1 MCQFF
6 AQHTLEQK
14 TFVLYGLGGAGK
26 TQIALK
32 FIAGQTNFTN
42 QFFVDASTTE
52 TLKTGL
58 KTITTAMQCGNS
70 PEDALIQLA
79 HKHEN
84 WLLFFDNADDPEINL
99 SRFFPRCSH
108 GNIIITSRNPGL
120 QVYGAKAQVSDMEE
134 PDAVALL
141 LKSAVQEPSP
151 ANNLHAARIV
161 KELAY
166 LPLAIV
172 QAGAFISKSGTLDT
186 YLSLYLQHRTELLK
200 TAPAQSHDDYAWTV
214 YTTWQISF
222 NRLSQ
227 PAAMLLQLCSFIH
240 RDNISEEI
248 FSRAG
253 NYAMK
258 LPDQPQYK
266 PKELK
271 IKFKFIQVVSWA
283 WHSSLSRGL
292 SRNKIP
298 SARKF
303 LLQFISPNSGEW
315 DSFSFLK
322 LITEIKAYS
331 LINFDPERRSF
342 SIHPLVHTWIQTFAD
357 AQGYRFCMDAIL
369 GMSIKNIPPQDMKLA
384 SQRLVLDVDSL
395 MHAIPKLS
403 SDFQYN
409 YAIIYYYAGRYM
421 EAEQLGMREVKKL
434 QKLVGNNHQDTL
446 FAMATLA
453 GTYHA
458 RRQFEKAKKLRVTV
472 LNKQQKLLGDEDL
485 KTLTAMNNLAITYH
499 SLGQFEEA
507 KKLQDMVVKKRIQ
520 LLGNDHWDTLLAMRG
535 LSAIYDALGE
545 FEEAEKLAVVVLEKQ
560 KRLLGKNHLETLLST
575 HNLGL
580 TYYKCGRFE
589 DARKLQHVVLKMHKK
604 LLGVNHP
611 RTCDAMH
618 NLIKTYRQLGQL
630 AEAAELEKMLRE
642 SRRKLHGKI

>member
-1 MCQFF
+1 MHQFF
-6 AQHTLEQK
+6 AQHTPKQK
-14 TFVLYGLGGAGK
+14 IFLLYGLGGAGK

-32 FIAGQTNFTN
+32 FIAGQTYFTN
-42 QFFVDASTTE
+42 QFFVDASTIE
-52 TLKTGL
+52 TLETGL
-58 KTITTAMQCGNS
+58 KAIATAMQCGNS
-70 PEDALIQLA
+70 LEDALMQLA
-79 HKHEN
+79 N

-99 SRFFPRCSH
+99 NRFFPKCSH
-108 GNIIITSRNPGL
+108 GNIIITSRNPDL
-120 QVYGAKAQVSDMEE
+120 QVYGAHAQVSDMEE
-134 PDAVALL
+134 PDAVELL

-151 ANNLHAARIV
+151 ANKLHAARIV

-186 YLSLYLQHRTELLK
+186 YLNLYLQHRTELLK

-266 PKELK
+266 PKDLK
-271 IKFKFIQVVSWA
+271 LKFKLMQVVSWA

-298 SARKF
+298 NARKF
-303 LLQFISPNSGEW
+303 LLQFFGPNGGW

-322 LITEIKAYS
+322 LTMEINAYS
-331 LINFDPERRSF
+331 LINFDSERRTF

-357 AQGYRFCMDAIL
+357 AQGYCFCMDAIL
-369 GMSIKNIPPQDMKLA
+369 GMSIKNIPQQNMKLA
-384 SQRLVLDVDSL
+384 SQRLVLHVDSL
-395 MHAIPKLS
+395 MHAVPKLS
-403 SDFQYN
+403 PEFQYN

-434 QKLVGNNHQDTL
+434 QKLVGDNHQDTL
-446 FAMATLA
+446 LAMATLA

-499 SLGQFEEA
+499 SLGQFKEA
-507 KKLQDMVVKKRIQ
+507 KKLQDIVVKKRTR
-520 LLGNDHWDTLLAMRG
+520 LLGNDHRDTLLAMTG

-545 FEEAEKLAVVVLEKQ
+545 FEEAEKLAVVVLKKQ
-560 KRLLGKNHLETLLST
+560 KKRLGENDLETLLSM

-580 TYYKCGRFE
+580 AYYKHGQFK
-589 DARKLQHVVLKMHKK
+589 DARKLQLVVLEMHQK
-604 LLGVNHP
+604 LLGVDHP

-630 AEAAELEKMLRE
+630 AEAAELKKMLRE

>member
-1 MCQFF
+1 MYQFF

-32 FIAGQTNFTN
+32 FIAGQTYFTN
-42 QFFVDASTTE
+42 QFFVDASTSE

-70 PEDALIQLA
+70 PEDALMQLA

-99 SRFFPRCSH
+99 SRFFPKCSH

-151 ANNLHAARIV
+151 ANKLHAARIV

-172 QAGAFISKSGTLDT
+172 QAGAFISESGTLDT
-186 YLSLYLQHRTELLK
+186 YLSLYLQHRTELLN

-266 PKELK
+266 PKDLK
-271 IKFKFIQVVSWA
+271 LKFKFMQVLFIS
-283 WHSSLSRGL
+283 GL

-298 SARKF
+298 NARKF
-303 LLQFISPNSGEW
+303 LLQFFGPNGGW
-315 DSFSFLK
+315 DSLSFLK
-322 LITEIKAYS
+322 LTTEIKAYS
-331 LINFDPERRSF
+331 LINFDPEKRSF
-342 SIHPLVHTWIQTFAD
+342 SIHPLVHTWIQTFAN
-357 AQGYRFCMDAIL
+357 AQGYCFCMDAIL
-369 GMSIKNIPPQDMKLA
+369 GMSIKNIPQQDMKLA
-384 SQRLVLDVDSL
+384 SQRLVLHVDSL

-403 SDFQYN
+403 SESQYN
-409 YAIIYYYAGRYM
+409 YASIYCYARRYM

-434 QKLVGNNHQDTL
+434 QKLVGDNHQDTL

-458 RRQFEKAKKLRVTV
+458 REQFEKAKKLRVTV
-472 LNKQQKLLGDEDL
+472 LNKQQKLLGDENL

-499 SLGQFEEA
+499 SLGQFKEA

-520 LLGNDHWDTLLAMRG
+520 LLGNDHRDTLLAMTG

-545 FEEAEKLAVVVLEKQ
+545 FEEDEKLAVVVLKKQ
-560 KRLLGKNHLETLLST
+560 KKLFGENHLETLLSK

-580 TYYKCGRFE
+580 TYYKCGRFK
-589 DARKLQHVVLKMHKK
+589 DARKLQLVVLEMHQK
-604 LLGVNHP
+604 LLGVDHP

-618 NLIKTYRQLGQL
+618 NLIKTHHRLGQL

-642 SRRKLHGKI
+642 SRRKLRGKI